1 MTIRRRT
8 GKQRA
13 TRPPPRNRHVIAVDR
28 IQFAAILPRGLRTI
42 PGNETARGQVT
53 QARDYNLLVLSDLH
67 LGCDV
72 KRTAPLGDPARTGL
86 DRALVHF
93 LDHHAARRAGGRR
106 WRLLLAGDVF
116 DFVAVTAM
124 PAPRLTA
131 RFSVRDEEQRYGLAP
146 EEEKCVWKLR
156 RIAARHEE
164 VFHALARFLIAGHDV
179 QFIRG
184 NHDAELQFPSVQRE
198 LVRLL
203 SRRAGVEGDAL
214 RALEERI
221 RFHAWF
227 YLEPGLL
234 YLEHGNAHDRYCLQT
249 GFFDERPCDASLELP
264 MSSKVL
270 RYFANRWAKD
280 QEDLDSADQM
290 SVREYLAWVLR
301 MGNPLHIAAD
311 YFAMVLRVLLPIA
324 KETLRGTLQ
333 PGAMTRRAGLVAAET
348 RRSRVRAWL
357 SRFLPASREQADQLF
372 AAASKPAEQSFF
384 ATAQLF
390 YVDRMAL
397 LALLIAAGL
406 AGLVAGHGATRLLPA
421 LLASALFA
429 ILNPWLAR
437 QRQCD
442 ANLLLHDAASRVADI
457 LDVRY
462 VVMGHSHQRVDA
474 ALSANTRYLN
484 LGAWTQQEHE
494 LPHLALIDE
503 RAELRRYAAP
513 PARVSTLVGHVDQ
526 RHALAG

>member
-1 MTIRRRT
+1 VN
-8 GKQRA
+8 
-13 TRPPPRNRHVIAVDR
+13 P
-28 IQFAAILPRGLRTI
+28 
-42 PGNETARGQVT
+42 
-53 QARDYNLLVLSDLH
+53 ARDYNLLVLSDLH

-72 KRTAPLGDPARTGL
+72 KRTAPLGDPRRGGL
-86 DRALVHF
+86 DRALVQF
-93 LDHHAARRAGGRR
+93 LDHHATRRAGGRR

-124 PAPRLTA
+124 PSPRLTA
-131 RFSVRDEEQRYGLAP
+131 RFAVGDEEHRYGLAP

-164 VFHALARFLIAGHDV
+164 VFHALARFLVAGHDV

-203 SRRAGVEGDAL
+203 SRRAGVEGEAL
-214 RALEERI
+214 RALEERV

-249 GFFDERPCDASLELP
+249 GFFDERPCNSSLELP

-270 RYFANRWAKD
+270 RYFANRWARD

-301 MGNPLHIAAD
+301 MGNPILIAAD
-311 YFAMVLRVLLPIA
+311 YFAMVIRVLLPIA
-324 KETLRGTLQ
+324 KETVRGVFRPAATMRK
-333 PGAMTRRAGLVAAET
+333 AALVAVET

-357 SRFLPASREQADQLF
+357 AQFLPASRSQADRLF
-372 AAASKPAEQSFF
+372 AAASKPAEQSLF

-397 LALLIAAGL
+397 LALTIATGV
-406 AGLVAGHGATRLLPA
+406 GGIVAGHGATRLLLPLIA
-421 LLASALFA
+421 CALFA
-429 ILNPWLAR
+429 LINPWLAR
-437 QRQCD
+437 QRRCD
-442 ANLLLHDAASRVADI
+442 ANLLLRDAAARIAGI

-462 VVMGHSHQRVDA
+462 VAMGHSHQRVDE
-474 ALSANTRYLN
+474 ALSETTRYLN
-484 LGAWTQQEHE
+484 LGAWTQLADE
-494 LPHLALIDE
+494 LPHLALIDD
-503 RAELRRYAAP
+503 RAELRAFVAP
-513 PARVSTLVGHVDQ
+513 PARRSALFGHVDQ